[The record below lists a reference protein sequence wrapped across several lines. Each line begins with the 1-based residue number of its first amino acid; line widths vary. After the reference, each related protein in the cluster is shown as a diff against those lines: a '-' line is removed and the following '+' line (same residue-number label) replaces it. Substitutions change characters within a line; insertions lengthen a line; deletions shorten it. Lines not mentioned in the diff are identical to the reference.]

1 MEEVALEPCALP
13 GMGWVVLGVSTM
25 RAPLVGPRWVSCDL
39 RVLGNIQAGVGALA
53 AASHLWQI
61 QGYILLSLEVRNC
74 SLPILGQSPLT
85 SPPEYEWSLSPQASS
100 MWMGSPR
107 A

>member
-1 MEEVALEPCALP
+1 M
-13 GMGWVVLGVSTM
+13 
-25 RAPLVGPRWVSCDL
+25 
-39 RVLGNIQAGVGALA
+39 
-53 AASHLWQI
+53 
-61 QGYILLSLEVRNC
+61 SLEVRNC
-74 SLPILGQSPLT
+74 SLPIPGQKTNQGCQSPLT